1 MLEKKIQVQIIVF
14 NKKAIVKI
22 SRISNSKSPPW
33 NRVKFRSKFFLVDI
47 SRAVSWTY
55 LVLIVSQW

>member
-22 SRISNSKSPPW
+22 YRISNSKGPLW
-33 NRVKFRSKFFLVDI
+33 NLVKFCSEFFLVDI
-47 SRAVSWTY
+47 SKVVCRNF
-55 LVLIVSQW
+55 LVLIVN

>member
-22 SRISNSKSPPW
+22 YRIYNSKIPPW
-33 NRVKFRSKFFLVDI
+33 NRVQFRSEFFLVDI
-47 SRAVSWTY
+47 SRIVCWIA
-55 LVLIVSQW
+55 LVLIVNEG